1 MAVIQISFFGLAAI
15 SELNPCFFALTG
27 LWPSSGYNKI
37 SEERSYDDPMAPTKV
52 KGINHYSRFF
62 YNFNYS
68 CGVILIPVLIS
79 IVIGV
84 MILVQKS
91 MDTRKKLSLAFT
103 TFLY

>member
-1 MAVIQISFFGLAAI
+1 
-15 SELNPCFFALTG
+15 
-27 LWPSSGYNKI
+27 
-37 SEERSYDDPMAPTKV
+37 MAPTKV

-84 MILVQKS
+84 MILAQKS
-91 MDTRKKLSLAFT
+91 MDTKKKLSLAFT
-103 TFLY
+103 TFLYEYTFTILMFSGYLISISFGI